1 MNKQPT
7 RHRHIAASLP
17 AVVATLAE
25 RPELA
30 ACFPIADALSA
41 GVRWSA

>member
-1 MNKQPT
+1 MN
-7 RHRHIAASLP
+7 RLAHIATSLP
-17 AVVATLAE
+17 AVAATLAE
-25 RPELA
+25 RPDLA